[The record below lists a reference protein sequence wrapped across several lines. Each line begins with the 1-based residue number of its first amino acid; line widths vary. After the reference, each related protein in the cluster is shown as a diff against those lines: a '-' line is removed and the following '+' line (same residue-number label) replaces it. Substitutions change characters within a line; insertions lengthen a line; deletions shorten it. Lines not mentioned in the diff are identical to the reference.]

1 VPAKDDQLTL
11 AAPARSLAV
20 PCAEGVLV
28 ATKDKVKKHVVLDVP
43 NLEVIFLMTSLK
55 SRGYVKETFNWQWFY
70 WYLTEEGI
78 KYLREF
84 LHLPEEIV
92 PATHKKQAPAAARP
106 GGDRPRESYGDRR
119 EGGRPPFGGKDG
131 GAGRDF
137 QPRFQG
143 ERREGGFGRGRDG
156 GDNYKREGGFGRGQ

>member
-1 VPAKDDQLTL
+1 M
-11 AAPARSLAV
+11 
-20 PCAEGVLV
+20 

-106 GGDRPRESYGDRR
+106 GGDRPGGDRPRESYGDRR

>member
-1 VPAKDDQLTL
+1 
-11 AAPARSLAV
+11 
-20 PCAEGVLV
+20 V
-28 ATKDKVKKHVVLDVP
+28 ATKDKVKKHVKLDVP

-106 GGDRPRESYGDRR
+106 AGDRPRESYGDRR
-119 EGGRPPFGGKDG
+119 EGGDRPPFGKDG
-131 GAGRDF
+131 GAGRNF
-137 QPRFQG
+137 EPRFQGGGG
-143 ERREGGFGRGRDG
+143 ERREGGFGRGGER
-156 GDNYKREGGFGRGQ
+156 REGGFGRGQ